1 MWLHSFSFV
10 TAGDT
15 EIEGKNHPPGKA
27 FSPPGDVHGLSTIEE
42 DKGSSYKFFLWTQH
56 VVTFLLMQRLW
67 RLVQG
72 RLRNGQLK
80 LLEKA
85 QFRLI

>member
-15 EIEGKNHPPGKA
+15 EIEGKNHPPGKT
-27 FSPPGDVHGLSTIEE
+27 FWPPGDVLGLSMIAEGQ
-42 DKGSSYKFFLWTQH
+42 GSSYKFLHWTQH
-56 VVTFLLMQRLW
+56 NVTFLLMHRSW